1 MALHGHSPLRDNTNA
16 TSLHSQAGKSHRQRN
31 TCLPATLA
39 EIHLHASQIHWNRW
53 HRHAPLCFATKAFLH
68 TTILIHSQHQAQISL
83 TLSSVVDQR
92 VAISS
97 TPFHQASF
105 YPSHRSSPAILS
117 SLQIST
123 PFPEAGLLQLIFE
136 DGDSI
141 VRSMWNT
148 PESLQVQD
156 RGANPRSGGIFNHRR
171 GGVAAGSCDLVL
183 QASEGTSHHAPPQ
196 PRCVSPC
203 CKRNPVLRDMDT
215 ASNT

>member
-1 MALHGHSPLRDNTNA
+1 MAPTPSPLLRYKSVLAYDHPHSFS
-16 TSLHSQAGKSHRQRN
+16 TSTKRKSLSLSRSPQSSISELQFPLHHSS
-31 TCLPATLA
+31 
-39 EIHLHASQIHWNRW
+39 
-53 HRHAPLCFATKAFLH
+53 RHPS
-68 TTILIHSQHQAQISL
+68 I
-83 TLSSVVDQR
+83 
-92 VAISS
+92 
-97 TPFHQASF
+97 